1 VRRFGSN
8 ADNSGWQA
16 KRDEAQDLSRQ
27 GKTEQADREYRTA
40 LRLAEAALGP
50 LHEDVLELLELLDH
64 LQYCDIGDW
73 SRSVP
78 LKTRLLERHEAM
90 LGADHPDLAHDL
102 LGLAQAHDLS
112 AYQSS
117 DERDK
122 RAHVKHAA
130 QYYRAVLDTLD
141 RGTPTPRGMITP
153 DVMRNLAESGLA
165 RAAKDCLRSQLR
177 AKRRSISRPMA
188 A

>member
-1 VRRFGSN
+1 VRRFGSH

-16 KRDEAQDLSRQ
+16 KRDEAQELSRQ
-27 GKTEQADREYRTA
+27 GKYEQADREYRIA

-73 SRSVP
+73 SRSIP
-78 LKTRLLERHEAM
+78 IKTRLLERNEAR
-90 LGADHPDLAHDL
+90 LGADHPDLAHDI
-102 LGLAQAHDLS
+102 LGLAQAYDLS

-122 RAHVKHAA
+122 REHVKHAA
-130 QYYRAVLDTLD
+130 RYYSAVLDALD
-141 RGTPTPRGMITP
+141 RGTPTARGVITA
-153 DVMRNLAESGLA
+153 DVMRDLAESGLA
-165 RAAKDCLRSQLR
+165 RALR
-177 AKRRSISRPMA
+177 
-188 A
+188 